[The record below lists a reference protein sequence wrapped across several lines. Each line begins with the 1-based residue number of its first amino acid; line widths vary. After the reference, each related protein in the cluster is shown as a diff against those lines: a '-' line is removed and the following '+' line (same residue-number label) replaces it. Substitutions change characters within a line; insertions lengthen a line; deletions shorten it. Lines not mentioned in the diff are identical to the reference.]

1 MSDPKVDPRARLR
14 HDLRTPLHQII
25 GYAELLEDE
34 VRDAG
39 QEKFVA
45 DLAKIRE
52 AARKALEVVDEA
64 VPPTPSSAG
73 PAVFREPE
81 PEPKAPA
88 AEPEPTVP
96 LAPVARPETAPPDPG
111 AVRLLVVD
119 DNELNRDMLSRRLGS
134 RGFAVEVAEDGER
147 GLASI
152 EQHPF
157 DLVLLDVMMPG
168 LSGIDV
174 LNRVRE
180 RWPASDLPVIM
191 VTARDTTEDVVEA
204 LGLGANDYVT
214 KPLDFPVVLARVET
228 QLTLKRQK
236 QEIRRLAENLELRNR
251 FIQSLFG
258 RYLSDEVVAGLLA
271 SPEGPRLGGEQ
282 RKVTLLM
289 SDLRGFTPLT
299 EGLAP
304 EQVLHLLNS
313 YLGAMADVIL
323 SYQGT
328 IDEFVGDA
336 ILAIF
341 GAPLARPDD
350 ARRAVA
356 CAVQMQAAIQELN
369 RRNEKEGLPRLEM
382 GIAIHTGEV
391 IVGNIGSERRT
402 KYGVVGSA
410 VNHAGRIESFTVG
423 GQVLISDATLRESG
437 DGVRVGSRLAIDAKG
452 TRERIVVYD
461 LRGFGDARVP
471 DAPEEAIPL
480 PDPLNVLCHVVVGKR
495 VEAEAFGGRL
505 VELAVHGGTLITPRR
520 LRPLSNLK
528 LEMRPAGRS
537 PVELYAKVVHVSADG
552 SVAVASRPCPPTSRP
567 GSGASSTRR
576 AGSSPALAGPAA
588 RRRRSMIAWPRPAS
602 SQGSAR
608 IRSRPEASSL
618 RRAAKRLAAAVSGD
632 PSGAS
637 TSAAA

>member
-39 QEKFVA
+39 QEKFLG
-45 DLAKIRE
+45 DLGKIRE

-64 VPPTPSSAG
+64 VPPTAAPVG
-73 PAVFREPE
+73 PVVFRDPPPAPE
-81 PEPKAPA
+81 PA
-88 AEPEPTVP
+88 ADGEPTVP
-96 LAPVARPETAPPDPG
+96 LAPVPRPPVAPLDPA

-134 RGFAVEVAEDGER
+134 RGFTVEVSEDGER
-147 GLASI
+147 ALARL
-152 EQHPF
+152 EQQAF

-174 LNRVRE
+174 LKRVRE
-180 RWPASDLPVIM
+180 RTSESDLPVIM
-191 VTARDTTEDVVEA
+191 ATARDTTEDVVEA
-204 LGLGANDYVT
+204 LRLGANDYVT
-214 KPLDFPVVLARVET
+214 KPLDFPVVLARIET
-228 QLTLKRQK
+228 HLALRRQK

-251 FIQSLFG
+251 FIRSLFG
-258 RYLSDEVVAGLLA
+258 RYISDEVVSGLLA
-271 SPEGPRLGGEQ
+271 SPEGPTLGGEQ

-304 EQVLHLLNS
+304 EQVLRLLNS

-323 SYQGT
+323 AHQGT

-341 GAPLARPDD
+341 GAPLHRPDD

-356 CAVQMQAAIQELN
+356 CAVEMQGALSDLN
-369 RRNEKEGLPRLEM
+369 RRNQADGLPRLEM
-382 GIAIHTGEV
+382 GIAVHTGEV

-423 GQVLISDATLRESG
+423 GQVLVSDATLRDAGE
-437 DGVRVGSRLAIDAKG
+437 GVRVGARLAIDAKG

-461 LRGFGDARVP
+461 LRGFGDSRVP
-471 DAPEEAIPL
+471 DAPEEAVPL
-480 PDPLNVLCHVVVGKR
+480 AEPLNVLCHVVVGKR
-495 VEAEAFGGRL
+495 VQAEAFGARL
-505 VELAVHGGTLITPRR
+505 FELASHGGTLLTPRR

-528 LEMRPAGRS
+528 LEMRPAGR
-537 PVELYAKVVHVSADG
+537 PAVELYAKVVHVSADG
-552 SVAVASRPCPPTSRP
+552 AVGVRFTSLPTDVE
-567 GSGASSTRR
+567 
-576 AGSSPALAGPAA
+576 
-588 RRRRSMIAWPRPAS
+588 AWLRELVE
-602 SQGSAR
+602 SAR
-608 IRSRPEASSL
+608 ARP
-618 RRAAKRLAAAVSGD
+618 R
-632 PSGAS
+632 
-637 TSAAA
+637 

>member
-1 MSDPKVDPRARLR
+1 MTAPKIDARARLR
-14 HDLRTPLHQII
+14 HDLRTPIHQII
-25 GYAELLEDE
+25 GYAELLEEE
-34 VRDAG
+34 VREAG
-39 QEKFVA
+39 QDKLVA
-45 DLAKIRE
+45 DLAKIRD
-52 AARKALEVVDEA
+52 AARAALAIIDQA
-64 VPPTPSSAG
+64 VPPSPG
-73 PAVFREPE
+73 PPRVFRESGPRPAPALE
-81 PEPKAPA
+81 PTAPVAAPA
-88 AEPEPTVP
+88 AASPEPGT
-96 LAPVARPETAPPDPG
+96 
-111 AVRLLVVD
+111 VRLLVVD
-119 DNELNRDMLSRRLGS
+119 DNELNRDMLSRRLGG
-134 RGFAVEVAEDGER
+134 RGFAVEAAEDGER
-147 GLASI
+147 GLARI
-152 EQHPF
+152 EQQAF

-174 LNRVRE
+174 LRRVRE

-191 VTARDTTEDVVEA
+191 VTARDTAEDVVEA

-236 QEIRRLAENLELRNR
+236 QEIRRLAEDLELRNR

-304 EQVLHLLNS
+304 ERVLHLLNS
-313 YLGAMADVIL
+313 YLAAMADVIL
-323 SYQGT
+323 AHQGT

-336 ILAIF
+336 ILALF
-341 GAPLARPDD
+341 GAPLGRPDD
-350 ARRAVA
+350 GQRAVA
-356 CAVQMQAAIQELN
+356 CAVRMQEALQELN
-369 RRNEKEGLPRLEM
+369 RRNEKEALPRLEM

-423 GQVLISDATLRESG
+423 GQVLISDATLRECG
-437 DGVRVGSRLAIDAKG
+437 EGVEVGSRLAIDAKG

-461 LRGFGDARVP
+461 LRAFGGHRVP
-471 DAPEEAIPL
+471 DAQEEAVSLPEPL
-480 PDPLNVLCHVVVGKR
+480 TVLCHVVVGKR

-505 VELAVHGGTLITPRR
+505 VDLAVHGGTLITPRR

-528 LEMRPAGRS
+528 LEMRPPDRGA
-537 PVELYAKVVHVSADG
+537 VEIYGKVVHVSADG
-552 SVAVASRPCPPTSRP
+552 SVSVRFTSLP
-567 GSGASSTRR
+567 ADVEAWLR
-576 AGSSPALAGPAA
+576 ATIDAA
-588 RRRRSMIAWPRPAS
+588 R
-602 SQGSAR
+602 GLR
-608 IRSRPEASSL
+608 IGP
-618 RRAAKRLAAAVSGD
+618 
-632 PSGAS
+632 
-637 TSAAA
+637 

>member
-39 QEKFVA
+39 QDRFLA
-45 DLAKIRE
+45 DLGKIRE
-52 AARKALEVVDEA
+52 AARKALEAVDEA
-64 VPPTPSSAG
+64 VPPAQPTG
-73 PAVFREPE
+73 PPVVFRDPD
-81 PEPKAPA
+81 PPPV
-88 AEPEPTVP
+88 PLRVDEPTVP
-96 LAPVARPETAPPDPG
+96 LAPVPRPRPGPVDPG
-111 AVRLLVVD
+111 GVRLLVVD

-134 RGFAVEVAEDGER
+134 RGYGVEVAEDGER
-147 GLASI
+147 ALAMV
-152 EQHPF
+152 EGQAF

-168 LSGIDV
+168 LSGIEV
-174 LNRVRE
+174 LERLRA
-180 RWPASDLPVIM
+180 RWPESDLPVIM
-191 VTARDTTEDVVEA
+191 ATARDTTEDVVEA
-204 LGLGANDYVT
+204 LRLGANDYVT

-236 QEIRRLAENLELRNR
+236 QEIRRLAEDLELRNR

-271 SPEGPRLGGEQ
+271 TPEGPRLGGEQ
-282 RKVTLLM
+282 KKVTLLM

-299 EGLAP
+299 EGLSP
-304 EQVLHLLNS
+304 DQVLRLLNS

-323 SYQGT
+323 SHQGT

-341 GAPLARPDD
+341 GAPLAREDD
-350 ARRAVA
+350 ARRAVQ
-356 CAVQMQAAIQELN
+356 CAVEMQAAIQELN
-369 RRNEKEGLPRLEM
+369 RSNEREGLPRLEM
-382 GIAIHTGEV
+382 GVAIHTGQV

-423 GQVLISDATLRESG
+423 GQVLISDATLRDAGE
-437 DGVRVGSRLAIDAKG
+437 GVRVGSRLAIDAKG

-461 LRGFGDARVP
+461 LRGFGASRVP
-471 DAPEEAIPL
+471 DALEETVAL
-480 PDPLNVLCHVVVGKR
+480 ADPLNVLCHVVVGKR

-505 VELAVHGGTLITPRR
+505 VELAVHGGTLLTPRR

-528 LEMRPAGRS
+528 LEMRAPAR
-537 PVELYAKVVHVSADG
+537 PAVELYAKVVHVSGDG
-552 SVAVASRPCPPTSRP
+552 SVAVRFTSLPAEVEAWVRETIEAAR
-567 GSGASSTRR
+567 GRR
-576 AGSSPALAGPAA
+576 A
-588 RRRRSMIAWPRPAS
+588 
-602 SQGSAR
+602 
-608 IRSRPEASSL
+608 
-618 RRAAKRLAAAVSGD
+618 
-632 PSGAS
+632 
-637 TSAAA
+637 

>member
-1 MSDPKVDPRARLR
+1 MSDPKVDARARLR

-39 QEKFVA
+39 QEKYVA
-45 DLAKIRE
+45 DLAKIRD
-52 AARKALEVVDEA
+52 AARKALEFVDEA
-64 VPPTPSSAG
+64 VPPTAAPSA

-81 PEPKAPA
+81 AEAEGPGAARDAAPPPET
-88 AEPEPTVP
+88 TVP
-96 LAPVARPETAPPDPG
+96 VAPVPRPPSAPVDPG
-111 AVRLLVVD
+111 SVRLFVVD

-134 RGFAVEVAEDGER
+134 RGYAVELAEDGER
-147 GLASI
+147 ALARLD
-152 EQHPF
+152 EQTF

-174 LNRVRE
+174 LRQVRQ
-180 RWPASDLPVIM
+180 RWPESDLPVIM

-204 LGLGANDYVT
+204 LQLGANDYVT

-236 QEIRRLAENLELRNR
+236 EEIRRLAEDLELHNR

-304 EQVLHLLNS
+304 ERVLHLLNS
-313 YLGAMADVIL
+313 YLAAMADVIL
-323 SYQGT
+323 AHQGT

-350 ARRAVA
+350 TRRAVA

-369 RRNEKEGLPRLEM
+369 RRNETEGLPRLEM

-391 IVGNIGSERRT
+391 IVGNVGSERRT

-423 GQVLISDATLRESG
+423 GQVLISDATLREAG

-461 LRGFGDARVP
+461 LLGLGEAQVP
-471 DAPEEAIPL
+471 QAQEQAVPL
-480 PDPLNVLCHVVVGKR
+480 VDPLNVLCHVVVGKR

-520 LRPLSNLK
+520 LRSLSNLK
-528 LEMRPAGRS
+528 LEMRPLGRG
-537 PVELYAKVVHVSADG
+537 PVEIYAKVVHVSADG
-552 SVAVASRPCPPTSRP
+552 SVSVRFTSLPSEVEAWLR
-567 GSGASSTRR
+567 GIIEAARG
-576 AGSSPALAGPAA
+576 GPA
-588 RRRRSMIAWPRPAS
+588 RP
-602 SQGSAR
+602 
-608 IRSRPEASSL
+608 
-618 RRAAKRLAAAVSGD
+618 
-632 PSGAS
+632 
-637 TSAAA
+637 

>member
-1 MSDPKVDPRARLR
+1 MSDPKVDARARLR

-25 GYAELLEDE
+25 GYAELLDDE
-34 VRDAG
+34 MRDSG
-39 QEKFVA
+39 QEKYVA
-45 DLAKIRE
+45 DLAKIRD
-52 AARKALEVVDEA
+52 AARKALEFVDQV
-64 VPPTPSSAG
+64 VPPAPS
-73 PAVFREPE
+73 PAAA
-81 PEPKAPA
+81 APA
-88 AEPEPTVP
+88 AAPAPPPVFRDSGPVP
-96 LAPVARPETAPPDPG
+96 AVAPGGPPPAITAPAAPVVRPPAGPVEPG
-111 AVRLLVVD
+111 SIRLLVVD

-134 RGFAVEVAEDGER
+134 RGYAVELAEDGER
-147 GLASI
+147 ALAWLGD
-152 EQHPF
+152 QPF

-174 LNRVRE
+174 LRGVRQ
-180 RWPASDLPVIM
+180 RWPESDLPVIM
-191 VTARDTTEDVVEA
+191 VTARDTAEDVVEA
-204 LGLGANDYVT
+204 LQLGANDYVT

-236 QEIRRLAENLELRNR
+236 AEIRRLAEDLELHNR

-304 EQVLHLLNS
+304 ERVLHLLNS
-313 YLGAMADVIL
+313 YLAAMADVIL
-323 SYQGT
+323 AHQGT

-350 ARRAVA
+350 ARRAVS
-356 CAVQMQAAIQELN
+356 CAVRMQAAIQELN
-369 RRNEKEGLPRLEM
+369 RRNENEGLPRLEM

-423 GQVLISDATLRESG
+423 GQVLISDATLREAG

-461 LRGFGDARVP
+461 LRGIGEALVP
-471 DAPEEAIPL
+471 EAQEEAAPL

-495 VEAEAFGGRL
+495 VQAEAFGGRL

-520 LRPLSNLK
+520 LRALSNLK
-528 LEMRPAGRS
+528 LEMRPLGRL
-537 PVELYAKVVHVSADG
+537 PVEIYAKVVHVSGDG
-552 SVAVASRPCPPTSRP
+552 SVALRFTSL
-567 GSGASSTRR
+567 
-576 AGSSPALAGPAA
+576 PAEVEAWLRGIIEAA
-588 RRRRSMIAWPRPAS
+588 RCTGHS
-602 SQGSAR
+602 
-608 IRSRPEASSL
+608 
-618 RRAAKRLAAAVSGD
+618 
-632 PSGAS
+632 
-637 TSAAA
+637 

>member
-39 QEKFVA
+39 QESYVA
-45 DLAKIRE
+45 DLVKIRD
-52 AARKALEVVDEA
+52 AARKALEFVDEA
-64 VPPTPSSAG
+64 VPPTAAPSG
-73 PAVFREPE
+73 PMVFREPE
-81 PEPKAPA
+81 PEP
-88 AEPEPTVP
+88 EPT
-96 LAPVARPETAPPDPG
+96 AAPPDPAPPPETTTPVPPAPRSPVAPVEPG
-111 AVRLLVVD
+111 TVRLFVVD

-134 RGFAVEVAEDGER
+134 RGYAVELAEDGER
-147 GLASI
+147 ALARLE
-152 EQHPF
+152 EQTF

-174 LNRVRE
+174 LKHVRE
-180 RWPASDLPVIM
+180 RWPESDLPVIM
-191 VTARDTTEDVVEA
+191 VTARDATEDVVEA
-204 LGLGANDYVT
+204 LQLGANDYVT

-236 QEIRRLAENLELRNR
+236 EEIRLLAEDLELHNR

-313 YLGAMADVIL
+313 YLAAMADVIL
-323 SYQGT
+323 AYQGT

-356 CAVQMQAAIQELN
+356 CAVEMQAAIQALN
-369 RRNEKEGLPRLEM
+369 RRNEGESLPRLEM

-423 GQVLISDATLRESG
+423 GQVLISDATLREAG

-461 LRGFGDARVP
+461 LLGLGEAEVP
-471 DAPEEAIPL
+471 QAQEQAVPL

-520 LRPLSNLK
+520 LRALSNLK
-528 LEMRPAGRS
+528 LEMRPLGRG
-537 PVELYAKVVHVSADG
+537 PVEIYAKVVHVSADG
-552 SVAVASRPCPPTSRP
+552 SVSVRFTSLPAEVEAWLR
-567 GSGASSTRR
+567 GIIDGARG
-576 AGSSPALAGPAA
+576 AAA
-588 RRRRSMIAWPRPAS
+588 R
-602 SQGSAR
+602 
-608 IRSRPEASSL
+608 
-618 RRAAKRLAAAVSGD
+618 
-632 PSGAS
+632 
-637 TSAAA
+637 